1 MNYHG
6 AIFDVDGVLVDT
18 PHEMAWRESLHRLM
32 TGEWLEVAPHT
43 RYTPEGF
50 TTAVY
55 QEQLAGK
62 PRQAGAQAALDYF
75 GIVDPDG
82 MRIQQYMT
90 QKQAMIEELIERGEF
105 TVFPDALRFLLRLK
119 GRGLKLAAASSSQN
133 ANKFLSKIDVGA
145 FVAGGGMQGET
156 LSFAL
161 PETLTMLDMFDAN
174 VCGHPF
180 PHGKPAPDIFL
191 GAAAAIPLSP
201 SECFVVEDASSGVAA
216 AKAGGMYA
224 IGVARLNDEALLH
237 AAGAD
242 RVVVS
247 LDEIDVSMFITE

>member
-1 MNYHG
+1 MG
-6 AIFDVDGVLVDT
+6 FKGGIFDVDGVLVDT
-18 PHEMAWRESLHRLM
+18 PHEQAWRDSLERLM
-32 TGEWLEVAPHT
+32 TGEWLPIAPET
-43 RYTPEGF
+43 RYTPGSF

-55 QEQLAGK
+55 LEHVAGK

-75 GIVDPDG
+75 GILDPDG
-82 MRIQQYMT
+82 TRLQQYMT

-119 GRGLKLAAASSSQN
+119 SDGLKLAAASSSKN

-145 FVAGGGMQGET
+145 FVAQGGMLGEH
-156 LSFAL
+156 LDFEL
-161 PETLTMLDMFDAN
+161 PVHTTMQDMFDAN

-180 PHGKPAPDIFL
+180 PQGKPAPDIFL
-191 GAAAAIPLSP
+191 GAAAAIPLAP
-201 SECFVVEDASSGVAA
+201 AQCFVVEDATSGVQA

-224 IGVARLNDEALLH
+224 IGVARLHDEALLQ

-242 RVVVS
+242 QVVTS
-247 LDEIDVSMFITE
+247 LDAVNVGVLLGS